1 MHPTPTCPVKGA
13 VLGELE
19 PSSRSPAVRDNM
31 AHPAGITSQDKS
43 GTGTSGPM
51 PAGMEVSPD
60 LAPSPLHTPRRREEG
75 GLSSLLVS
83 DPEWQRTAR
92 IEIKSPRPDGISQKK
107 NQIDSQKNKVLFLL

>member
-60 LAPSPLHTPRRREEG
+60 LAPSPLHTPPPPKKG
-75 GLSSLLVS
+75 GAGTELT
-83 DPEWQRTAR
+83 PGE
-92 IEIKSPRPDGISQKK
+92 
-107 NQIDSQKNKVLFLL
+107 